1 MNKLLIVLL
10 FLSFNLCYSQE
21 IAFPK
26 FQKKDSTYTLGNK
39 LINDEFFEL
48 EHTNEISKKW
58 LKEQETFFKKYM
70 NQTPSIR
77 ERFNKINSFESK
89 NFLLLG
95 DRYYSVMYGS
105 DGLGIYC
112 KKSLS
117 KSVTPIIT
125 NDDIVLEKGKFANIR
140 TMQVSANNEYLAYS
154 YATNGS
160 EQLKIKVFDLKEN
173 KHLPEV
179 LDTISS
185 DEVQWYKDG
194 FFYKKENSQKIF
206 YHQLF
211 TNQEKDSIIFSSKK
225 VKSAVFNFKVVNNQN
240 YLIVTQN
247 NLATKLQNV
256 YYLNLKSSEK
266 IFLPLIIKHQGD
278 IDFIDANDTLIYFTC
293 KKDNSTNCLFFIK
306 PSNPKTWNLA
316 IPVQENELLSLV
328 KIFNSHIVA
337 SYKKGPNSLLRI
349 FNLSGEL
356 ASGINLPLGYS
367 ISNIQGFRD
376 AESFYFDLGSILYP
390 YITYEYNYKK
400 EKYAA
405 VANILVNFDFKN
417 IEYNYKEIE
426 AKDSKKIPIII
437 CKKKETVLSG
447 SPTLLESYGGYGISY
462 ENEFS
467 SPIVDFI
474 ERGGVYV
481 RAYIRGGGELGED
494 WHKQG
499 SGINKSNTF
508 NDFISVAKFLVD
520 SGYTNPNK
528 LAIKGGSHGGLVVGV
543 AYSLEPKLFKAA
555 ICNAAPL
562 DILNLLL
569 KTKSIFQNNE
579 YGDFRNQNELDSL
592 VKYNPYYNIKDSINY
607 PSLFI
612 YASENDERVPFIN
625 QAKFA
630 ALMQNR
636 ERQKNPILF
645 FLEKNAGHYGAEN
658 TYEEAMDK
666 HILESKFL
674 YKELGM
680 D

>member
-1 MNKLLIVLL
+1 
-10 FLSFNLCYSQE
+10 
-21 IAFPK
+21 
-26 FQKKDSTYTLGNK
+26 
-39 LINDEFFEL
+39 
-48 EHTNEISKKW
+48 
-58 LKEQETFFKKYM
+58 
-70 NQTPSIR
+70 
-77 ERFNKINSFESK
+77 
-89 NFLLLG
+89 
-95 DRYYSVMYGS
+95 
-105 DGLGIYC
+105 
-112 KKSLS
+112 
-117 KSVTPIIT
+117 
-125 NDDIVLEKGKFANIR
+125 
-140 TMQVSANNEYLAYS
+140 
-154 YATNGS
+154 
-160 EQLKIKVFDLKEN
+160 
-173 KHLPEV
+173 
-179 LDTISS
+179 
-185 DEVQWYKDG
+185 
-194 FFYKKENSQKIF
+194 
-206 YHQLF
+206 
-211 TNQEKDSIIFSSKK
+211 
-225 VKSAVFNFKVVNNQN
+225 
-240 YLIVTQN
+240 
-247 NLATKLQNV
+247 
-256 YYLNLKSSEK
+256 
-266 IFLPLIIKHQGD
+266 
-278 IDFIDANDTLIYFTC
+278 
-293 KKDNSTNCLFFIK
+293 
-306 PSNPKTWNLA
+306 
-316 IPVQENELLSLV
+316 
-328 KIFNSHIVA
+328 
-337 SYKKGPNSLLRI
+337 
-349 FNLSGEL
+349 LSGEL

-680 D
+680 E